1 MKRRTKPRNR
11 ERIPQ
16 HSVRSRPKHRQRA
29 AHAAPPHNHAHKRTG
44 IRQHGLVGHARKG
57 TDFRNTLRIQ
67 RLDSALVRGRML
79 RNSDPC
85 VRKTGL
91 RGAVYTAPD
100 CPSDDRPPSQ
110 VGAVEGEGAPPGAG
124 PLSGVGAPPGV
135 GAGSGAPTRR
145 TTRGSPVGWA
155 DPPWGSK
162 VKKISLPG
170 WGMMSTKE

>member
-1 MKRRTKPRNR
+1 MACTPLIGGGNCIIRDPTRRR
-11 ERIPQ
+11 
-16 HSVRSRPKHRQRA
+16 
-29 AHAAPPHNHAHKRTG
+29 HADSSLLMLQNPHNHAHKRTG

-91 RGAVYTAPD
+91 RGAVYTAAD

-155 DPPWGSK
+155 DPP
-162 VKKISLPG
+162 
-170 WGMMSTKE
+170 